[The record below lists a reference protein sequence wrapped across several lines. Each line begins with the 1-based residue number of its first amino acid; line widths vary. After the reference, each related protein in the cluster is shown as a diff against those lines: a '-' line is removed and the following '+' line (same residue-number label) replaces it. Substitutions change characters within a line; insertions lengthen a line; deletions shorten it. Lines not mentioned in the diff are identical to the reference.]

1 MKAKINL
8 YLNTAGCER
17 LAKDGLEGYWHWH
30 VNTRLV
36 AILKDGSWESPPG
49 SMPPPADAKLIG
61 VADVDL
67 PGHDEAT
74 TTAVEGLKAQLAIK
88 RADAEK
94 ELTDFHRRINELL
107 AITFAP
113 GGDK

>member
-17 LAKDGLEGYWHWH
+17 LAKDGIDGYWHWH
-30 VNTRLV
+30 VNTRIV
-36 AILKDGSWESPPG
+36 AVLKDGCWEPSP
-49 SMPPPADAKLIG
+49 STLPPPPDAKLIG
-61 VADVDL
+61 VCDVEL
-67 PGHDEAT
+67 PGYDEAT
-74 TTAVEGLKAQLAIK
+74 SAAVEGLKAQLAVE
-88 RADAEK
+88 RAEAEK
-94 ELTDFHRRINELL
+94 RVTDFHRRINELL